1 MTLYRLFVLF
11 GILTGDEE
19 EEKMKLKKD
28 NLVVSVE
35 TEPGSRGAEIAEEL
49 AGKLGIPCYGQEI
62 LEEASKIS
70 GISMKL
76 LKRYEERNVHSAY
89 KLDAEDESDII
100 LPPARMF
107 IMAQIAACRHLAE
120 KQSCVLVDHH
130 ANTAL
135 GGMDDH
141 VRVFVHADRE
151 AREERYAFEKHIT
164 PEKAKKDLPKEERR
178 RRRYYRSVSRNWG
191 KAGSYDL
198 TVNSTHN
205 PPQVIAG
212 HIVDYL
218 QNLTE
223 DSLVHPTQARK
234 RSA

>member
-1 MTLYRLFVLF
+1 
-11 GILTGDEE
+11 
-19 EEKMKLKKD
+19 MKLKKD
-28 NLVVSVE
+28 ALVVSVE
-35 TEPGSRGAEIAEEL
+35 TEPGSRGTQVAEEL
-49 AGKLGIPCYGQEI
+49 AGTLGIPCYGQEI

-76 LKRYEERNVHSAY
+76 LKRYEEQNVRSAY
-89 KLDAEDESDII
+89 NLNAEDESDIL

-107 IMAQIAACRHLAE
+107 LMAQIAACRALADR
-120 KQSCVLVDHH
+120 QSCVLVDHH

-135 GGMDDH
+135 NDLDNH
-141 VRVFVHADRE
+141 VRVFVHADKE
-151 AREERYAFEKHIT
+151 SREEQYAFEKHMT
-164 PEKAKKDLPKEERR
+164 PGSAKKALAKEERR
-178 RRRYYRSVSRNWG
+178 RRRYFRSVSKNWG
-191 KAGSYDL
+191 KAGNYDL
-198 TVNSTHN
+198 TVNSTHGS
-205 PPQVIAG
+205 PQTIAG